1 MKYLII
7 LLIFIS
13 CDGWTPPPEREY
25 IEEVCPTCHGLRV
38 VDMSTSEKVGLGLV
52 TFGLGLMCDK
62 TDCETCNGTGIVRIP
77 VPNSN

>member
-25 IEEVCPTCHGLRV
+25 IEEVCPTCR
-38 VDMSTSEKVGLGLV
+38 
-52 TFGLGLMCDK
+52 GLMCDK